1 MHQRAT
7 RSSCVIS
14 CFVFLELDVLV
25 EHGFAVFALG
35 DDVEA
40 DTADVL
46 LRAELLRA
54 VNLLALDLQL
64 QTSPL
69 PQLDD
74 VSSTE
79 MTADN
84 LRESHHDGVDEWL
97 VVRMLF
103 ADFLQDLRVADGALM
118 AGHRLV
124 LAERC
129 QRRFVL
135 FDNLVLHILGFNA
148 CSVRVSCL

>member
-1 MHQRAT
+1 M
-7 RSSCVIS
+7 
-14 CFVFLELDVLV
+14 
-25 EHGFAVFALG
+25 
-35 DDVEA
+35 EA
-40 DTADVL
+40 DAADVL

-54 VNLLALDLQL
+54 VHLFALDLQL

-74 VSSTE
+74 VASTE

-84 LRESHHDGVDEWL
+84 LGEPHHDGFDKGL
-97 VVRMLF
+97 IVRVLF
-103 ADFLQDLRVADGALM
+103 ADFLQNLHVADGALM